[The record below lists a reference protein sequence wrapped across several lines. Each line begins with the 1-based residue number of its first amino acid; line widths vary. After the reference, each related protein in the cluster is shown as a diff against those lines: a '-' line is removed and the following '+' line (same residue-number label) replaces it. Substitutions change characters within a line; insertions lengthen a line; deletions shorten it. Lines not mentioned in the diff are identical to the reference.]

1 MYDEVA
7 RGNFM
12 KLTLHIGTQ
21 HEEEVI
27 VYAHKKSELTDSIEQ
42 LINGTNE
49 PLIGYEN
56 ETALPLQTAD
66 IHCFTVE
73 NDRIFAY
80 TDKKKLLIK
89 SRLYKIE
96 EDLPCYFVKINQSCI
111 VNIAKIARFDTGL
124 TGTLSVS
131 LQNGFCDYVSRRNLK
146 TVKERMGLKK

>member
-1 MYDEVA
+1 
-7 RGNFM
+7 M
-12 KLTLHIGTQ
+12 KLTLHIGTP

-27 VYAHKKSELTDSIEQ
+27 VYADRKNALTDGIQQ
-42 LINGTNE
+42 LVNNAHE

-124 TGTLSVS
+124 TGTLSVT